1 MNSLNSITHFELVHQ
16 CANEEKIP
24 IFFHKFNL
32 CHFFSIFNVT
42 LSELS
47 IQIIQRF
54 AGTNRANH
62 SPVEKCFAMSQTLSS
77 LTQITSQFAK
87 KVFCYTIFK
96 WIKQSN
102 VPKEYIHYK

>member
-16 CANEEKIP
+16 CAREEKNP
-24 IFFHKFNL
+24 IFFISL
-32 CHFFSIFNVT
+32 TYVIFFSIFNVI

-62 SPVEKCFAMSQTLSS
+62 SPVEKCFAMIQTLSS
-77 LTQITSQFAK
+77 LTQITSQ
-87 KVFCYTIFK
+87 
-96 WIKQSN
+96 Q
-102 VPKEYIHYK
+102 